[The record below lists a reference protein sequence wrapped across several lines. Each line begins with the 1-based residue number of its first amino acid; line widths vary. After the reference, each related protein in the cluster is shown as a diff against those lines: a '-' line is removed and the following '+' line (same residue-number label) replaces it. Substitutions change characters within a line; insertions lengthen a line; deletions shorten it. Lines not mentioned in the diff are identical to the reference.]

1 MKTRVINKQ
10 PNGNYTDDFILDNFD
25 KIINGQLVS
34 EWELADLYNK
44 DFINPFWNG
53 TEWVESATSEEIEA
67 HQRSLIPQTAKNMKF
82 RLALIKVGIS
92 INAINQAI
100 NAMPES
106 PQKEQIQ
113 TLWDFAD
120 FFERTDA
127 TLISMAQILGITNEQ
142 LDNFFIISNQ

>member
-1 MKTRVINKQ
+1 
-10 PNGNYTDDFILDNFD
+10 
-25 KIINGQLVS
+25 
-34 EWELADLYNK
+34 
-44 DFINPFWNG
+44 
-53 TEWVESATSEEIEA
+53 
-67 HQRSLIPQTAKNMKF
+67 MKF

-127 TLISMAQILGITNEQ
+127 TLISMAQILGITN
-142 LDNFFIISNQ
+142 